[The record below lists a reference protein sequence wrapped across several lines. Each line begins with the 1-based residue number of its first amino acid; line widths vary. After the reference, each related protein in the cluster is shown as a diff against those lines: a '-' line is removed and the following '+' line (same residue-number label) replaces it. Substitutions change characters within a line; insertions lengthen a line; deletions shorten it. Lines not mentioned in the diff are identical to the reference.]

1 MDLQEYSESVVT
13 RTKIERERD
22 DSEDFLSVS
31 AIDIATI
38 IAIVLPILSNLPC
51 FSERSSNDKRQWVED
66 HPRLAIMTAAQEIRK
81 QARGKG
87 DKVVRKHSKEL
98 AETIVSDYLSS
109 SDDEVADLV
118 G

>member
-22 DSEDFLSVS
+22 DSVEGVGV
-31 AIDIATI
+31 IDIATI

-51 FSERSSNDKRQWVED
+51 FSERSSDDKRQWVED

-98 AETIVSDYLSS
+98 AETIVSDYLAS
-109 SDDEVADLV
+109 SDEEVDDLV